1 MRILV
6 VDDEPFCLTLT
17 YKFLKEKNHTVVT
30 ASQADEALQI
40 MESMDFDLV
49 ITDIL
54 MPNTPGTDLIRHI
67 KESDKPIPVL
77 AMTAGFENA
86 QEDYMNE
93 AEMFA
98 DAAIK
103 KPLHKD
109 QFLEIVE
116 TLGEA

>member
-17 YKFLKEKNHTVVT
+17 YKFLREKNHSVVT
-30 ASQADEALQI
+30 ASQVDEALQI
-40 MESMDFDLV
+40 LETIEFDLV

-54 MPNTPGTDLIRHI
+54 MPHTSGTDLIRHI
-67 KESDKPIPVL
+67 KASNKPVPVL
-77 AMTAGFENA
+77 AMTGGFENA
-86 QEDYMNE
+86 QDDYLHE

-98 DAAIK
+98 DAAVS

-116 TLGEA
+116 ALGNA